1 MFSNELRYLSTWAVS
16 YDVGG
21 HRLFVVCVGS
31 EWQRVSINGV
41 TLPEALK
48 CWEDGRQETNHY
60 EQSPKKD
67 NVADRF
73 IHRLITG

>member
-1 MFSNELRYLSTWAVS
+1 MC
-16 YDVGG
+16 
-21 HRLFVVCVGS
+21 VVVVVVVVS
-31 EWQRVSINGV
+31 EWQKVSINGV

-60 EQSPKKD
+60 EKPRRKGQR
-67 NVADRF
+67 AERF